1 MDGLKLSELKRR
13 AKEQGVAGYSKM
25 NKRQLV
31 DVLSLPVLKSEYE
44 VDNERIEVQQEAV
57 CKGGVCPVVTEQPSV
72 PKPKPK
78 RTRKTKPERDD
89 VGDFIKLVESW
100 SLDQTD
106 KDKLTRPELIENL
119 TKLGILPSLA
129 SVYRKQ

>member
-25 NKRQLV
+25 NKQQLI

-57 CKGGVCPVVTEQPSV
+57 CKGGVCPVVTEQPAVS
-72 PKPKPK
+72 KPK
-78 RTRKTKPERDD
+78 RTRKAKPQRDD

-100 SLDQTD
+100 HLDQTD

-129 SVYRKQ
+129 AVYRKQ